1 MFNAPHTTTNTTSA
15 SSVQISGAV
24 LVPTRTP
31 RRAAAHAPA
40 PTRVVVTAD
49 PDDTAWYELERVMAA
64 RAASMAAHPTAR
76 PVPLQLAS

>member
-1 MFNAPHTTTNTTSA
+1 MFTAPQTISATSTA
-15 SSVQISGAV
+15 PVQISGAV
-24 LVPTRTP
+24 LVPTATP

-49 PDDTAWYELERVMAA
+49 SDDTAWSELERVMAA

-76 PVPLQLAS
+76 RVPLQLAS